1 MATTLTQEQ
10 LNSLINDYVSK
21 LKGKIS
27 IEQIILYGSYAKGNA
42 NEWSDI
48 DLYIV
53 SKDLP
58 GNELKGSNGFY
69 LDNIVGKYDSR
80 LEVVGINPKQ
90 LEHPVE
96 KSFFKEVQ
104 SYGKLI
110 NCNI

>member
-10 LNSLINDYVSK
+10 LNSLINDYISK

-58 GNELKGSNGFY
+58 ENELKGSNGFK
-69 LDNIVGKYDSR
+69 LDCIVGKFDPR
-80 LEVVGINPKQ
+80 LEVLGINPNQ
-90 LEHPVE
+90 LKDPIE
-96 KSFFKEVQ
+96 KNFFEEVKIKGTVISF
-104 SYGKLI
+104 
-110 NCNI
+110 